1 MPEVQSKDGE
11 RMRYFTLIFFLTLA
25 GYFGYSAETLTVTRV
40 EKGIVTMGDY
50 TIPEHE
56 AWREGDKAE
65 VIIREG
71 EIILERWRR

>member
-1 MPEVQSKDGE
+1 MAC
-11 RMRYFTLIFFLTLA
+11 M
-25 GYFGYSAETLTVTRV
+25 GYSAETLTVTRV

-50 TIPEHE
+50 TIPEAE

>member
-1 MPEVQSKDGE
+1 
-11 RMRYFTLIFFLTLA
+11 MRFTLIFFLTLGMTCM
-25 GYFGYSAETLTVTRV
+25 GYKAETLTVTRV

-50 TIPEHE
+50 TIPEAE

>member
-1 MPEVQSKDGE
+1 
-11 RMRYFTLIFFLTLA
+11 MRFTLIFFLTLGMA
-25 GYFGYSAETLTVTRV
+25 CMGYKAETLTVTRV

-50 TIPEHE
+50 TIPESE
-56 AWREGDKAE
+56 AWRKGDKAE

>member
-1 MPEVQSKDGE
+1 
-11 RMRYFTLIFFLTLA
+11 MRYFGLIFFLTL
-25 GYFGYSAETLTVTRV
+25 GMTCMGYSAETLTVTRV

-50 TIPEHE
+50 TIPEAE

-71 EIILERWRR
+71 EILLERWRR

>member
-1 MPEVQSKDGE
+1 
-11 RMRYFTLIFFLTLA
+11 MRFTLIFFLTFGMA
-25 GYFGYSAETLTVTRV
+25 CMGYKAETLTVTRV

-50 TIPEHE
+50 TIPEAE